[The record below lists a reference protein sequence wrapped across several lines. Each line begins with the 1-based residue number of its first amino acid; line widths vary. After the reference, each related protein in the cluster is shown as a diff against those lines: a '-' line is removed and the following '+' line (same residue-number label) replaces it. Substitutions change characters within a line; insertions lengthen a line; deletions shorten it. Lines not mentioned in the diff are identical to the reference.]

1 MGNSQ
6 PVQVTKNEKKTYSE
20 ENNKGIEDQP
30 FDKEISVRGNQGPNQ
45 PSRREH
51 RQSEMK
57 RMKTE
62 FNEERFPIFLG
73 FLAPDPRTI
82 CLCIS
87 KIFKNS
93 HQ

>member
-1 MGNSQ
+1 MR
-6 PVQVTKNEKKTYSE
+6 KTCSE
-20 ENNKGIEDQP
+20 ENNKGIADQP

-45 PSRREH
+45 PSQQEH
-51 RQSEMK
+51 SQSEMK

-62 FNEERFPIFLG
+62 CNEERLSIFLD

-93 HQ
+93 HH